1 MPAKLQKR
9 FDKKRYSQNYLYL
22 CTDFHGQTINMTAD
36 NIKDIRTVSVFSGA
50 GGLDIGAIQAGANVV
65 WANDVMKEACQTYRV
80 NIGDHIVC
88 GDINEKMKELDG
100 LSDISLVI
108 GGPPCQGFSV
118 AGKMDA
124 NDKRS
129 QLIWSYLS
137 VLAMLKPRAFV
148 MENVKA
154 LGTLQKWAGT
164 RNLLI
169 QSMRNLGY
177 SVNLI
182 VLNAKDFEV
191 PQARERIFIV
201 GFRGDSNLVPDL
213 AKMIKP
219 YRKPAKNLREVLLTL
234 DHAGTGNN
242 QDVCRAKI
250 TLAHNPVL
258 RKTPY
263 AGMIFNGLGRPL
275 RLDSYSATLPASMG
289 GNKTPIIDENE
300 LYGHSKPWVETY
312 FKELIANPSAPDTAE
327 VPNYLRRLTVA
338 EAALIQTFPK
348 GYQFQGSQSMKYTQI
363 GNAVPCNMG
372 KAVVQMVIDV
382 LQGKKELLYLVKDM
396 QLQFA

>member
-1 MPAKLQKR
+1 M
-9 FDKKRYSQNYLYL
+9 
-22 CTDFHGQTINMTAD
+22 AD
-36 NIKDIRTVSVFSGA
+36 NQNDIRTVSVFSGA
-50 GGLDIGAIQAGANVV
+50 GGLDIGAIEAGAHVI
-65 WANDVMKEACQTYRV
+65 WANDMMKEACQTYRT

-100 LSDISLVI
+100 LTDISLVI

-137 VLAMLKPRAFV
+137 VLDMLKPRAFV

-154 LGTLQKWAGT
+154 LGTLQKWEGT

-169 QSMRNLGY
+169 SSMRKIGY
-177 SVNLI
+177 SVNFM
-182 VLNAKDFEV
+182 VLNAKDFDV

-201 GFRGDSNLVPDL
+201 GFRGDSAIVPDL
-213 AKMIKP
+213 YKMMKP
-219 YRKPAKNLREVLLTL
+219 YRKPAKTVREVLLTL
-234 DHAGTGNN
+234 DKAGTGNN

-250 TLAHNPVL
+250 TLAQRPVL

-275 RLDSYSATLPASMG
+275 RLDSYSATLPTSMG

-300 LYGHSKPWVETY
+300 LYNQAEPWVASY
-312 FKELIANPSAPDTAE
+312 FENLVKDLNAPAATV
-327 VPNYLRRLTVA
+327 VPDYLRRITVA
-338 EAALIQTFPK
+338 EAALIQTFPRN
-348 GYQFQGSQSMKYTQI
+348 YQFQGSQSMKYTQI
-363 GNAVPCNMG
+363 GNAVPCNLG
-372 KAVVQMVIDV
+372 KAVVKMVIDV
-382 LQGKKELLYLVKDM
+382 LNEKTQVIGSHIGLRLEFD
-396 QLQFA
+396 